1 MSIEQIHGALTAVG
15 QHFEIGEESIAGVRT
30 RVWKNAPASL
40 RQVLLASRAYGD
52 QIYTVYEDE
61 RTTFEQHFRRAAT
74 LAHRLI
80 ERFAVSKG
88 ERVAIAMRNYPEW
101 PIAFWGCTAAGA
113 VAVPLNSWGTGDE
126 LAYGLS
132 DSGARVLIAD
142 GERIERLRE
151 HLPKLDLAGVIGV
164 RCAPVAAP
172 AVDFEDV
179 LGNVSAEVALP
190 ELELRPDDDA
200 TLFYTSGTTG
210 RPKGALGTH
219 RNACNNV
226 MSLAFGQLRGLLRD
240 GQPLPDPNASR
251 EPQAY
256 LVSVPFFH
264 VTGCHG
270 VLVGMNAFGG
280 KLVLMHKWDPE
291 RALELIEREAVTSM
305 GGVPAMVW
313 QLLEARSF
321 AERNTTSL
329 VSIGYGGAAAP
340 PELLRRIEKQ
350 LPAATVSNGYGL
362 TETTSIVTLNAGG
375 DYAARPDSVGPPVPV
390 CELRVV
396 DEAGTPLGPGELGEL
411 WIRGPNVVKG
421 YWNRPEA
428 TAAEFTNGWFHTGD
442 LVRIDEDGFV
452 TVVDRVKD
460 MVIRGGENVYCAEVE
475 NSLFENAA
483 VLDAAVI
490 GVPHRVLGE
499 EVGAVVQLRPGA
511 STSEAELREH
521 VAARLA
527 AFKVP
532 GRIWLRDEPLPR
544 NAAGK
549 VLKRALRE
557 SLLANGAGDAP
568 QD

>member
-1 MSIEQIHGALTAVG
+1 
-15 QHFEIGEESIAGVRT
+15 
-30 RVWKNAPASL
+30 
-40 RQVLLASRAYGD
+40 
-52 QIYTVYEDE
+52 
-61 RTTFEQHFRRAAT
+61 
-74 LAHRLI
+74 
-80 ERFAVSKG
+80 
-88 ERVAIAMRNYPEW
+88 
-101 PIAFWGCTAAGA
+101 
-113 VAVPLNSWGTGDE
+113 
-126 LAYGLS
+126 
-132 DSGARVLIAD
+132 
-142 GERIERLRE
+142 
-151 HLPKLDLAGVIGV
+151 
-164 RCAPVAAP
+164 
-172 AVDFEDV
+172 
-179 LGNVSAEVALP
+179 
-190 ELELRPDDDA
+190 
-200 TLFYTSGTTG
+200 
-210 RPKGALGTH
+210 
-219 RNACNNV
+219 